1 MPKGLLLLVAAS
13 WVSTPSAH
21 AQAALPDTSAH
32 IRGAAISAL
41 NGRPIAGVMIS
52 APKVHK
58 FVVTDS
64 TGRFV
69 LDGLPSGRQAIRV
82 SYEGRETQDFMFS
95 LEGERTKRI
104 AVVLDVD
111 AVDLNPLVVEARQAN
126 LWRDLAGF
134 YERRRAYSGFAH
146 FFTREEIARMRQ
158 PKLSGLLTL
167 EGIVTRCYQ
176 ECRPT
181 RFSRGSFCAVPVSV
195 DGVAF
200 REVDY
205 DQIEVSD
212 VAGVEVY
219 RGVPPADLSHSLLPT
234 PGSSM
239 WMGTGLSAAGSCGL
253 VEIWTR

>member
-1 MPKGLLLLVAAS
+1 MPSSV
-13 WVSTPSAH
+13 
-21 AQAALPDTSAH
+21 
-32 IRGAAISAL
+32 R
-41 NGRPIAGVMIS
+41 RPLS
-52 APKVHK
+52 
-58 FVVTDS
+58 F
-64 TGRFV
+64 
-69 LDGLPSGRQAIRV
+69 
-82 SYEGRETQDFMFS
+82 
-95 LEGERTKRI
+95 
-104 AVVLDVD
+104 
-111 AVDLNPLVVEARQAN
+111 
-126 LWRDLAGF
+126 
-134 YERRRAYSGFAH
+134 
-146 FFTREEIARMRQ
+146 ARMRQ

-219 RGVPPADLSHSLLPT
+219 RGVPPADLSRSLLPT
-234 PGSSM
+234 SGSSM

>member
-1 MPKGLLLLVAAS
+1 MIALPIVTAAIFAS
-13 WVSTPSAH
+13 SMN
-21 AQAALPDTSAH
+21 AQALPDTSAH
-32 IRGAAISAL
+32 IRGAAISGF

-52 APKVHK
+52 APEVHK

-64 TGRFV
+64 TGRFT
-69 LDGLPSGRQAIRV
+69 LDGLPSGRRAIRV
-82 SYEGRETQDFMFS
+82 SYQGRETQDYVFTLQS
-95 LEGERTKRI
+95 ERTKRI

-134 YERRRAYSGFAH
+134 YERRQAYRGFAH
-146 FFTREEIARMRQ
+146 FFTREEIGRMRQ
-158 PKLSGLLTL
+158 TKLSGLLTL

-181 RFSRGSFCAVPVSV
+181 RFRRGAFCAVPVSV
-195 DGVAF
+195 DGVEY
-200 REVDY
+200 REMDY
-205 DQIEVSD
+205 DLIEISD

-219 RGVPPADLSHSLLPT
+219 RGVPPADLSRSLVPT
-234 PGSSM
+234 PGSST
-239 WMGTGLSAAGSCGL
+239 WMGTGRPAAGSCGL